1 MANVLNLIK
10 AIDQGLYF
18 HVGASNNIKS
28 LAYVENIVDASL
40 FALTTI
46 DEGVRLFNYVDEPQ
60 LSSREIANMQA
71 RFLGKKI
78 RLNLPEWLSITIA
91 KPFDLAIAISGKN
104 LKISSKRVKKLITQT
119 NHGASLIRQL
129 GFQPAHSIEFGME
142 KMIRWYLNT
151 KKNL

>member
-1 MANVLNLIK
+1 
-10 AIDQGLYF
+10 
-18 HVGASNNIKS
+18 
-28 LAYVENIVDASL
+28 
-40 FALTTI
+40 
-46 DEGVRLFNYVDEPQ
+46 LFNYVDEPQ

-91 KPFDLAIAISGKN
+91 KPFDWAIAISGKN

-119 NHGASLIRQL
+119 NHGASLIREL
-129 GFQPAHSIEFGME
+129 GFKPSHSIEFGME
-142 KMIRWYLNT
+142 KMIQWYLNT